1 MYQKT
6 VEKEVY
12 SKEKLAR
19 LKVLFEELEEV
30 RKSPAVKAYLRKR
43 RVELKG

>member
-1 MYQKT
+1 MYSKT
-6 VEKEVY
+6 VEKEVD
-12 SKEKLAR
+12 SKKQAR

>member
-6 VEKEVY
+6 VEKEGF

-19 LKVLFEELEEV
+19 LKVLFEELEQV
-30 RKSPAVKAYLRKR
+30 RKSPVVKAYLKKR
-43 RVELKG
+43 RAELRG

>member
-6 VEKEVY
+6 VEKGVF
-12 SKEKLAR
+12 SKERFAR

-30 RKSPAVKAYLRKR
+30 RKSPAVKTYLRKR
-43 RVELKG
+43 LVELKG